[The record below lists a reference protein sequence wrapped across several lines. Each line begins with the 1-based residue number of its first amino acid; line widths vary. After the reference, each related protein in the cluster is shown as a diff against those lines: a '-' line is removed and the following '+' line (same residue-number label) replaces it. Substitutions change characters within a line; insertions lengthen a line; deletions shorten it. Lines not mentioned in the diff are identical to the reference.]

1 MFACYVAAIPAV
13 VLHDIPAHGVAQM
26 FMDVSHLIKQLTDWI
41 PDLPAEDYM
50 EMGPCQ
56 VLAAA

>member
-1 MFACYVAAIPAV
+1 MFACYVAAISTI

-41 PDLPAEDYM
+41 PDLHAEDYM
-50 EMGPCQ
+50 EMGPC
-56 VLAAA
+56 